1 MSPDFFADGHRK
13 SVSRRSFLACGLLLA
28 PSLRAA
34 PRNTAPEARFL
45 RFEQIEPLLKNCGL
59 PLPKD
64 LSGLGEEAFRREWPS
79 WTRNRD
85 RDIRSRL
92 LRGEEDSLVNFVLFG
107 VSFTD
112 QPRIV
117 PDDTASV
124 ESATRLFQTRV
135 QNFIQGIAAP
145 GTNERL
151 LWLKDLMIRRGF
163 STASPDERQRLG
175 RYVLENISRYFK
187 EQDQFRANL
196 NETRRTSDATAAFSA
211 RSELYQDRGLSVDTD
226 FRPNYAIEQALLA
239 LKRQG
244 RLSAV
249 RRAAIIGPGLD
260 FADKNYGFDY
270 YPLQTLQ
277 PFALIDSLVRVK
289 LARAS
294 DLHLTVFDISA
305 QTLDHLARAI
315 RLARSKQ
322 PYTVQLVL
330 DRTRSWNG
338 DVLSYWHE
346 FGDQLGVPVDPV
358 PPPPG
363 VRNVDSRAVRV
374 RPEIVGAME
383 PRTLNP
389 VLQHLDLPAD
399 QRYDLVVATN
409 VFIYYSAFE
418 HVLSLLDIESMLAP
432 HGLFLSNDLLQAC
445 PGMTLRSTG
454 NVSVAYSDRASDSDR
469 IEIYARQVP

>member
-1 MSPDFFADGHRK
+1 MARDSLADAHRK
-13 SVSRRSFLACGLLLA
+13 SESRRSFLVSGLLLA
-28 PSLRAA
+28 RSLHAA
-34 PRNTAPEARFL
+34 PPSTSPEARFL
-45 RFEQIEPLLKNCGL
+45 GFEQVGPLLKNCRL
-59 PLPKD
+59 PLPKGFG
-64 LSGLGEEAFRREWPS
+64 GLEEEAIRREWPA
-79 WTRNRD
+79 WARNRD
-85 RDIRSRL
+85 LEIRSRL

-135 QNFIQGIAAP
+135 QDFVEGVAAP

-151 LWLKDLMIRRGF
+151 LWLKSLTSRGF
-163 STASPDERQRLG
+163 STATPSERQRLG

-196 NETRRTSDATAAFSA
+196 NETLRTSDATTAFSA

-226 FRPNYAIEQALLA
+226 FRPNYAIQQALLA
-239 LKRQG
+239 MKRQG
-244 RLSAV
+244 KLTAV

-277 PFALIDSLVRVK
+277 PFALIDALVRLK
-289 LARAS
+289 LAHTS
-294 DLHLTVFDISA
+294 DLHLTIFDISS

-330 DRTRSWNG
+330 DRTRSWNR
-338 DVLSYWHE
+338 DVLGYWHE
-346 FGDQLGVPVDPV
+346 FGNQLGVPVDPV

-389 VLQHLDLPAD
+389 VLQHLDLSAD

-418 HVLSLLDIESMLAP
+418 HVLALLDIESMLAP
-432 HGLFLSNDLLQAC
+432 RGVFLSNDLLQAC
-445 PGMTLRSTG
+445 PGVTLRSTG
-454 NVSVAYSDRASDSDR
+454 NITVAYSDRASDSDR
-469 IEIYARQVP
+469 IEIYTRQVR